1 MGKITFRADDELVAE
16 LEAFDAS
23 KSEVMREAL
32 RTYLD
37 AHAKEGVGDSR
48 SDAATQSRARED
60 SLDALIETRIDSL
73 LAERFEG
80 SHAGNRPREAGQDV
94 NITIALEGVSDHA
107 RVKRHDQSAVDTQQ
121 EDAHTGV
128 RTNPIDASSSAPGR
142 HGVGS
147 VNGGDSGD
155 SHSHSKGQ
163 SEPARPCG
171 QCGSVLG
178 ADHVFCPNCGEKA
191 SHRLF
196 CECGDEVRSD
206 WSFCPSCGRRTPAA
220 DVLESDGV

>member
-37 AHAKEGVGDSR
+37 AHAADGVADSH
-48 SDAATQSRARED
+48 SDVATQSRARED

-73 LAERFEG
+73 LADRLEG
-80 SHAGNRPREAGQDV
+80 GHVGNRPREAGQDV
-94 NITIALEGVSDHA
+94 NVTIALDGVADHA
-107 RVKRHDQSAVDTQQ
+107 RVQRHDQSTVDTQQ
-121 EDAHTGV
+121 DDATGV
-128 RTNPIDASSSAPGR
+128 RTNPNEASSSAPGR
-142 HGVGS
+142 HGSGP
-147 VNGGDSGD
+147 VNGGDSGAD
-155 SHSHSKGQ
+155 HASGKGQ

-171 QCGSVLG
+171 QCGSTLG
-178 ADHVFCPNCGEKA
+178 GDHVFCPNCGEKA

-196 CECGDEVRSD
+196 CECGDEIRSD

>member
-37 AHAKEGVGDSR
+37 AHAADGVADSH
-48 SDAATQSRARED
+48 SDVATQSRARED

-80 SHAGNRPREAGQDV
+80 SHVGNRPREGSQDV
-94 NITIALEGVSDHA
+94 NVTIALEGVSEHA
-107 RVKRHDQSAVDTQQ
+107 RLQHQDQSAVDAKQ
-121 EDAHTGV
+121 DGAHTGV
-128 RTNPIDASSSAPGR
+128 RTNANEASSSAPGR
-142 HGVGS
+142 HSVGS
-147 VNGGDSGD
+147 VNGENSGERHT
-155 SHSHSKGQ
+155 HSRDQ
-163 SEPARPCG
+163 SEPARACG
-171 QCGSVLG
+171 QCGSALG

-196 CECGDEVRSD
+196 CECGDEIRSD